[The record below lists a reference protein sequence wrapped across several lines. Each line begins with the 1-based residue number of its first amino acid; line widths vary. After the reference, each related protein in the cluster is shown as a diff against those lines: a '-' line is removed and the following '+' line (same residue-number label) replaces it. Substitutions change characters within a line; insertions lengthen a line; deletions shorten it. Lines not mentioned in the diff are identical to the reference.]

1 MNTKRTHRLLPL
13 AIALVMALSLLPT
26 KAWGYY
32 VLQGSGTEA
41 SPYLISSAQALEAL
55 AEQVNDGA
63 LKTEGVY
70 FRQTADIDLSGFK
83 NNSWVPIGNATG
95 SGGTGR
101 TFDGIYD
108 GNGFRIKNF
117 VFEDTTRK
125 YYGLFGLLSNT
136 AVIKNLALV
145 MLCSLCVNALAADEV
160 KVNSALSAT
169 ELEKSA
175 SAQTVQVTVAPASAV
190 TVSNYEV
197 KLEVPKGWTITKIE
211 NDDPNATLTAADY
224 NLANGQMA
232 WTSADAEDRSVS
244 KFVTY
249 TVEIPANTAAG
260 TYELK
265 VTGVNAWKNIAQD
278 AVLTKGQHDST
289 LTLTVKEKTTAT
301 GYTAELST
309 WYTRREVGQTLTLPV
324 YITSSEASVT
334 TWNAATIK
342 IKYDPRYVSF
352 FNMQEHGL
360 QASEVY
366 DDKTNGVVTISRYG
380 DSMECGNGNGTFFM
394 AVFDCNAVGVAN
406 FQLTEARVDLQD
418 NANVQD
424 APQAT
429 VKGDLV
435 IQIGTPTYKV
445 SGAEQELRYEP
456 TAEAGKDFIIN
467 MQEGYVVKGLDV
479 HYKVGGKDYTASWD
493 ADENTFIIPAQHVT
507 GDIELYVSY
516 HSYNIT
522 KTGSGAAD
530 VTLPQQVLDYKADY
544 TFTLAKKAGYA
555 YTVKVAIG
563 GQEITCTVNEAG
575 TEYTIPGDK
584 ILGDTVVTV
593 TRTKEASQITFTGS
607 TDDLVGEVSRSAPVG
622 QDFTFTLTKDA
633 DYEYTVSA
641 KYTESGE
648 TVPVTD
654 NGNGTYTI
662 AGRYITGDD
671 ISITVSK
678 ISPLDKFDFS
688 VYEYVKVDGGKS
700 VFLIL
705 ANVKSGETLGEGK
718 VPAYDGSNMYT
729 DMSGRYNSAY
739 SWLVFSESDAATL
752 LADVKNHI
760 TLVTGEAKSYKSN
773 NDVNYTGT
781 ADINDAQLVYN
792 IYNAKYDSFDVVEM
806 KMFLSADINGDKQ
819 VNSLDASAIA
829 RGTVLF

>member
-1 MNTKRTHRLLPL
+1 MKHIAKRS
-13 AIALVMALSLLPT
+13 LSML
-26 KAWGYY
+26 
-32 VLQGSGTEA
+32 
-41 SPYLISSAQALEAL
+41 
-55 AEQVNDGA
+55 
-63 LKTEGVY
+63 
-70 FRQTADIDLSGFK
+70 
-83 NNSWVPIGNATG
+83 
-95 SGGTGR
+95 
-101 TFDGIYD
+101 
-108 GNGFRIKNF
+108 
-117 VFEDTTRK
+117 
-125 YYGLFGLLSNT
+125 
-136 AVIKNLALV
+136 LALV

-232 WTSADAEDRSVS
+232 WTSADAEDKSVS

-265 VTGVNAWKNIAQD
+265 VTGVNAWKNYAQD

-309 WYTRREVGQTLTLPV
+309 WYTQREVGQTLTLPI
-324 YITSSEASVT
+324 YITSTEASVT
-334 TWNAATIK
+334 TWNAATVK

-352 FNMQEHGL
+352 SDMQQFGL
-360 QASEVY
+360 KASEVY

-380 DSMECGNGNGTFFM
+380 DSVKCGNGNGTFFM

-424 APQAT
+424 APLAT
-429 VKGDLV
+429 VKGDLF

-445 SGAEQELRYEP
+445 TGAEQELRYEP

-544 TFTLAKKAGYA
+544 TFTLAKKDGYA
-555 YTVKVAIG
+555 YTVKVTIG
-563 GQEITCTVNEAG
+563 GEEVTCTVNEAG

-593 TRTKEASQITFTGS
+593 TRTKEASQITFTSS

-622 QDFTFTLTKDA
+622 QDFTFTITKDA

-662 AGRYITGDD
+662 AGKYINGDD

-729 DMSGRYNSAY
+729 DMSGRYDHAY

>member
-1 MNTKRTHRLLPL
+1 MKHIAKRS
-13 AIALVMALSLLPT
+13 LSML
-26 KAWGYY
+26 
-32 VLQGSGTEA
+32 
-41 SPYLISSAQALEAL
+41 
-55 AEQVNDGA
+55 
-63 LKTEGVY
+63 
-70 FRQTADIDLSGFK
+70 
-83 NNSWVPIGNATG
+83 
-95 SGGTGR
+95 
-101 TFDGIYD
+101 
-108 GNGFRIKNF
+108 
-117 VFEDTTRK
+117 
-125 YYGLFGLLSNT
+125 
-136 AVIKNLALV
+136 LALV

-175 SAQTVQVTVAPASAV
+175 SAQTVRVTVAPASAV

-211 NDDPNATLTAADY
+211 NDDPNATLTASDY
-224 NLANGQMA
+224 NLTNGQMG
-232 WTSADAEDRSVS
+232 WTSADTEDKSVS

-260 TYELK
+260 KYELK

-289 LTLTVKEKTTAT
+289 LTLTV
-301 GYTAELST
+301 
-309 WYTRREVGQTLTLPV
+309 

-334 TWNAATIK
+334 TWNAATVK
-342 IKYDPRYVSF
+342 IKYDPKYVSF
-352 FNMQEHGL
+352 FGMQQYGL
-360 QASEVY
+360 QASEVH

-380 DSMECGNGNGTFFM
+380 DSVECGNGNGTFFM

-424 APQAT
+424 APLAT
-429 VKGDLV
+429 VKGDLF

-493 ADENTFIIPAQHVT
+493 ADANTFIIPAQHVT

-522 KTGSGAAD
+522 KTGSGAED
-530 VTLPQQVLDYKADY
+530 VTLPQQVLNYKADY
-544 TFTLAKKAGYA
+544 TFTLNKKDGYA

-584 ILGDTVVTV
+584 ILGDTVVAV

-622 QDFTFTLTKDA
+622 QDFTFTITKDA

-654 NGNGTYTI
+654 NGDGTYTI
-662 AGRYITGDD
+662 AGRDITGDD

-739 SWLVFSESDAATL
+739 SWLVFSDSTAATL

>member
-1 MNTKRTHRLLPL
+1 MKHIAKRS
-13 AIALVMALSLLPT
+13 LSML
-26 KAWGYY
+26 
-32 VLQGSGTEA
+32 
-41 SPYLISSAQALEAL
+41 
-55 AEQVNDGA
+55 
-63 LKTEGVY
+63 
-70 FRQTADIDLSGFK
+70 
-83 NNSWVPIGNATG
+83 
-95 SGGTGR
+95 
-101 TFDGIYD
+101 
-108 GNGFRIKNF
+108 
-117 VFEDTTRK
+117 
-125 YYGLFGLLSNT
+125 
-136 AVIKNLALV
+136 LALV

-175 SAQTVQVTVAPASAV
+175 SAQTVRVTVAPASAV

-197 KLEVPKGWTITKIE
+197 KLEVPKGWTITNIE

-232 WTSADAEDRSVS
+232 WTSADAEDKSVS

-265 VTGVNAWKNIAQD
+265 VTGVNAWKNYAQD

-309 WYTRREVGQTLTLPV
+309 WYTQREVGQTLTLPV

-334 TWNAATIK
+334 TWNAATVK
-342 IKYDPRYVSF
+342 IKYDPKYVSF
-352 FNMQEHGL
+352 SDMQQFGL
-360 QASEVY
+360 RASEVY

-380 DSMECGNGNGTFFM
+380 DDVACGNGNGTFFM

-429 VKGDLV
+429 VKGDLF

-445 SGAEQELRYEP
+445 TGAEQELRYEP

-493 ADENTFIIPAQHVT
+493 ADANTFIIPAQHVT

-522 KTGSGAAD
+522 KTGSGAED
-530 VTLPQQVLDYKADY
+530 VTLPQQVLNYKADY
-544 TFTLAKKAGYA
+544 TFTLNKKDGYA

-584 ILGDTVVTV
+584 ILGNTVVTV

-607 TDDLVGEVSRSAPVG
+607 TDDLVGEVSRSAPVS

-654 NGNGTYTI
+654 NGDGTYTI

-739 SWLVFSESDAATL
+739 SWLVFSESDADTL

-819 VNSLDASAIA
+819 VNALDASAIA

>member
-1 MNTKRTHRLLPL
+1 MKHIAKRS
-13 AIALVMALSLLPT
+13 LSML
-26 KAWGYY
+26 
-32 VLQGSGTEA
+32 
-41 SPYLISSAQALEAL
+41 
-55 AEQVNDGA
+55 
-63 LKTEGVY
+63 
-70 FRQTADIDLSGFK
+70 
-83 NNSWVPIGNATG
+83 
-95 SGGTGR
+95 
-101 TFDGIYD
+101 
-108 GNGFRIKNF
+108 
-117 VFEDTTRK
+117 
-125 YYGLFGLLSNT
+125 
-136 AVIKNLALV
+136 LALV

-175 SAQTVQVTVAPASAV
+175 SAQTVRVTVAPASAV

-232 WTSADAEDRSVS
+232 WTSADAEDKSVS

-265 VTGVNAWKNIAQD
+265 VTGVNAWKNYAQD

-309 WYTRREVGQTLTLPV
+309 WYTQREVGQTLTLPV

-334 TWNAATIK
+334 TWNAATVK

-352 FNMQEHGL
+352 YEMQQFGL
-360 QASEVY
+360 KASEVY
-366 DDKTNGVVTISRYG
+366 DDKANGVVTISRYG
-380 DSMECGNGNGTFFM
+380 DDVACGNGNGTFFM

-424 APQAT
+424 APLAT
-429 VKGDLV
+429 AKGDLNV
-435 IQIGTPTYKV
+435 QIGTPTYKV

-456 TAEAGKDFIIN
+456 TAESGKDFIIN

-479 HYKVGGKDYTASWD
+479 HYKVGGKDYDASWD
-493 ADENTFIIPAQHVT
+493 AVANTFIIPAQHIT

-516 HSYNIT
+516 HSYKIT
-522 KTGSGAAD
+522 KTGSGADD

-544 TFTLAKKAGYA
+544 TFTLNKKDGYA
-555 YTVKVAIG
+555 YTVKVTIG
-563 GQEITCTVNEAG
+563 GEEVTCTVNEAG

-654 NGNGTYTI
+654 NGDGTYTI
-662 AGRYITGDD
+662 AGKYITGDD

-739 SWLVFSESDAATL
+739 SWLVFSESDADTL

>member
-1 MNTKRTHRLLPL
+1 MKHIAKRS
-13 AIALVMALSLLPT
+13 LSML
-26 KAWGYY
+26 
-32 VLQGSGTEA
+32 
-41 SPYLISSAQALEAL
+41 
-55 AEQVNDGA
+55 
-63 LKTEGVY
+63 
-70 FRQTADIDLSGFK
+70 
-83 NNSWVPIGNATG
+83 
-95 SGGTGR
+95 
-101 TFDGIYD
+101 
-108 GNGFRIKNF
+108 
-117 VFEDTTRK
+117 
-125 YYGLFGLLSNT
+125 
-136 AVIKNLALV
+136 LALV

-224 NLANGQMA
+224 NLANGQMG
-232 WTSADAEDRSVS
+232 WTSADAEDKSVS

-260 TYELK
+260 KYELK
-265 VTGVNAWKNIAQD
+265 VTGVNAWKNYAQD

-309 WYTRREVGQTLTLPV
+309 WYTQREVGQTLTLPV

-342 IKYDPRYVSF
+342 IKYDPKYVSF

-380 DSMECGNGNGTFFM
+380 DDVACGNGNGTFFM

-424 APQAT
+424 APLAT
-429 VKGDLV
+429 VKGDLF

-445 SGAEQELRYEP
+445 TGAEQELRYEP

-493 ADENTFIIPAQHVT
+493 ADANTFIIPAQHVT

-522 KTGSGAAD
+522 KTGSGAED

-544 TFTLAKKAGYA
+544 TFTLAKKDGYA
-555 YTVKVAIG
+555 YTVKVTIG
-563 GQEITCTVNEAG
+563 GEEVTCTVNEAG

-593 TRTKEASQITFTGS
+593 TRTKEASQITFTGN

-622 QDFTFTLTKDA
+622 QDFTFTITKDA

-662 AGRYITGDD
+662 AGKYINGDD
-671 ISITVSK
+671 IAITISK

-729 DMSGRYNSAY
+729 DMSGRYDHAY
-739 SWLVFSESDAATL
+739 SWLVFSDSTAAAL
-752 LADVKNHI
+752 QADVKNHI

-773 NDVNYTGT
+773 TDVNYTGT

-806 KMFLSADINGDKQ
+806 KMFLSADINGDKV
-819 VNSLDASAIA
+819 VNVQDASAVA
-829 RGTVLF
+829 KVTVLF

>member
-1 MNTKRTHRLLPL
+1 MKHIAKRS
-13 AIALVMALSLLPT
+13 LSML
-26 KAWGYY
+26 
-32 VLQGSGTEA
+32 
-41 SPYLISSAQALEAL
+41 
-55 AEQVNDGA
+55 
-63 LKTEGVY
+63 
-70 FRQTADIDLSGFK
+70 
-83 NNSWVPIGNATG
+83 
-95 SGGTGR
+95 
-101 TFDGIYD
+101 
-108 GNGFRIKNF
+108 
-117 VFEDTTRK
+117 
-125 YYGLFGLLSNT
+125 
-136 AVIKNLALV
+136 LALV

-175 SAQTVQVTVAPASAV
+175 SAQTVRVTVAPASAV

-232 WTSADAEDRSVS
+232 WTSADAEDKSVS

-265 VTGVNAWKNIAQD
+265 VTGVNAWKNYAQD

-309 WYTRREVGQTLTLPV
+309 WYTQREVGQTLTLPV

-334 TWNAATIK
+334 TWNAATVK

-352 FNMQEHGL
+352 YEMQQFGL
-360 QASEVY
+360 KASEVY
-366 DDKTNGVVTISRYG
+366 DDKANGVVTISRYG
-380 DSMECGNGNGTFFM
+380 DDVACGNGNGTFFM

-424 APQAT
+424 APLAT
-429 VKGDLV
+429 AKGDLNV
-435 IQIGTPTYKV
+435 QIGTPTYKV

-456 TAEAGKDFIIN
+456 TAESGKDFIIN

-479 HYKVGGKDYTASWD
+479 HYKVGGKDYDASWD
-493 ADENTFIIPAQHVT
+493 AVANTFIIPAQHIT

-522 KTGSGAAD
+522 KTGSGADD
-530 VTLPQQVLDYKADY
+530 VTLPNRVYYYKNDY
-544 TFTLAKKAGYA
+544 TFTLDKKEGYA
-555 YTVKVAIG
+555 YTVKVAVG

-622 QDFTFTLTKDA
+622 QDFTFALTKDA

-654 NGNGTYTI
+654 NGDGTYTI
-662 AGRYITGDD
+662 AGRYINGDD

-739 SWLVFSESDAATL
+739 SWLVFSESDADTL

-806 KMFLSADINGDKQ
+806 KMFLSADVNGDKQ
-819 VNSLDASAIA
+819 VNALDASAIA

>member
-1 MNTKRTHRLLPL
+1 MKHIAKRS
-13 AIALVMALSLLPT
+13 LSML
-26 KAWGYY
+26 
-32 VLQGSGTEA
+32 
-41 SPYLISSAQALEAL
+41 
-55 AEQVNDGA
+55 
-63 LKTEGVY
+63 
-70 FRQTADIDLSGFK
+70 
-83 NNSWVPIGNATG
+83 
-95 SGGTGR
+95 
-101 TFDGIYD
+101 
-108 GNGFRIKNF
+108 
-117 VFEDTTRK
+117 
-125 YYGLFGLLSNT
+125 
-136 AVIKNLALV
+136 LALV

-224 NLANGQMA
+224 NLANGQMG
-232 WTSADAEDRSVS
+232 WTSADAEDKSVS

-265 VTGVNAWKNIAQD
+265 VTGVNAWKNYAQD

-309 WYTRREVGQTLTLPV
+309 WYTQREVGQTLTLPI
-324 YITSSEASVT
+324 YITSTEASVT
-334 TWNAATIK
+334 TWNAATVK

-352 FNMQEHGL
+352 FGMQQFGL

-366 DDKTNGVVTISRYG
+366 DDKANGVVTISRYG
-380 DSMECGNGNGTFFM
+380 DDVACGNGNGTFFM

-424 APQAT
+424 APLAT
-429 VKGDLV
+429 TKSNLN
-435 IQIGTPTYKV
+435 ITIGTPSYKV
-445 SGAEQELRYEP
+445 TGAEQELRYEP

-493 ADENTFIIPAQHVT
+493 ADANTFIIPAQHVT

-522 KTGSGAAD
+522 KTGSGAED

-544 TFTLAKKAGYA
+544 TFTLNKKDGYA
-555 YTVKVAIG
+555 YTVKVTIG
-563 GQEITCTVNEAG
+563 GEEITCTVNEAG

-593 TRTKEASQITFTGS
+593 TRTKEASQITFAGN

-654 NGNGTYTI
+654 NGDGTYTI
-662 AGRYITGDD
+662 SGRYVTGDD
-671 ISITVSK
+671 IAITVSK

-705 ANVKSGETLGEGK
+705 ANVKSGETLSEGK

-729 DMSGRYNSAY
+729 DMSGRYDHAY
-739 SWLVFSESDAATL
+739 SWLVFSDSTAAAL
-752 LADVKNHI
+752 QADVKNHI

-773 NDVNYTGT
+773 TDVNYTGT

-806 KMFLSADINGDKQ
+806 KMFLSADINGDKV
-819 VNSLDASAIA
+819 VNVQDASAVA
-829 RGTVLF
+829 KVTVLF

>member
-1 MNTKRTHRLLPL
+1 MKHIAKRS
-13 AIALVMALSLLPT
+13 LSML
-26 KAWGYY
+26 
-32 VLQGSGTEA
+32 
-41 SPYLISSAQALEAL
+41 
-55 AEQVNDGA
+55 
-63 LKTEGVY
+63 
-70 FRQTADIDLSGFK
+70 
-83 NNSWVPIGNATG
+83 
-95 SGGTGR
+95 
-101 TFDGIYD
+101 
-108 GNGFRIKNF
+108 
-117 VFEDTTRK
+117 
-125 YYGLFGLLSNT
+125 
-136 AVIKNLALV
+136 LALV

-224 NLANGQMA
+224 NLANGQMG
-232 WTSADAEDRSVS
+232 WTSADAEDKSVS

-265 VTGVNAWKNIAQD
+265 VTGVNAWKNYTQD

-309 WYTRREVGQTLTLPV
+309 WYTQREVGQTLTLPI
-324 YITSSEASVT
+324 YITSTEASVT
-334 TWNAATIK
+334 TWNAATVK

-352 FNMQEHGL
+352 YEMQQFGL
-360 QASEVY
+360 KASEVY
-366 DDKTNGVVTISRYG
+366 DDKANGVVTISRYG
-380 DSMECGNGNGTFFM
+380 DDVACGNGNGTFFM

-424 APQAT
+424 APLAT
-429 VKGDLV
+429 AKGDLNV
-435 IQIGTPTYKV
+435 QIGTPTYKV
-445 SGAEQELRYEP
+445 SGAEQELKYEP
-456 TAEAGKDFIIN
+456 TAESGKDFIIN

-479 HYKVGGKDYTASWD
+479 HYKVGGKDYDASWD
-493 ADENTFIIPAQHVT
+493 AVANTFIIPAQHIT

-522 KTGSGAAD
+522 KTGSGADD
-530 VTLPQQVLDYKADY
+530 VTLPNRVYYYKNDY
-544 TFTLAKKAGYA
+544 TFTLNKKDGYA
-555 YTVKVAIG
+555 YTVKVAVG

-662 AGRYITGDD
+662 AGKYINGDD

-729 DMSGRYNSAY
+729 DMSGRYDHAY

>member
-1 MNTKRTHRLLPL
+1 MKHIAKRS
-13 AIALVMALSLLPT
+13 LSML
-26 KAWGYY
+26 
-32 VLQGSGTEA
+32 
-41 SPYLISSAQALEAL
+41 
-55 AEQVNDGA
+55 
-63 LKTEGVY
+63 
-70 FRQTADIDLSGFK
+70 
-83 NNSWVPIGNATG
+83 
-95 SGGTGR
+95 
-101 TFDGIYD
+101 
-108 GNGFRIKNF
+108 
-117 VFEDTTRK
+117 
-125 YYGLFGLLSNT
+125 
-136 AVIKNLALV
+136 LALV

-197 KLEVPKGWTITKIE
+197 KLEVPKGWTITNIE

-224 NLANGQMA
+224 NLANGQMV

-265 VTGVNAWKNIAQD
+265 VTGVNAWKNYAQD

-309 WYTRREVGQTLTLPV
+309 WYTQREVGQTLTLPI
-324 YITSSEASVT
+324 YITSTEASVT
-334 TWNAATIK
+334 TWNAATVK

-352 FNMQEHGL
+352 SDMQQFGL
-360 QASEVY
+360 KASEVY
-366 DDKTNGVVTISRYG
+366 DDKANGVVTISRYG
-380 DSMECGNGNGTFFM
+380 DDVACGNGNGTFFM

-429 VKGDLV
+429 VKGDLF

-493 ADENTFIIPAQHVT
+493 ADANTFIIPAQHVT

-522 KTGSGAAD
+522 KTGSGAED
-530 VTLPQQVLDYKADY
+530 VTLPQQVLNYKADY
-544 TFTLAKKAGYA
+544 TFTLNKKDGYA
-555 YTVKVAIG
+555 YTVKVTIG
-563 GQEITCTVNEAG
+563 GEEVTCTVNEAG

-662 AGRYITGDD
+662 AGKYINGDD
-671 ISITVSK
+671 IAITVSK

-729 DMSGRYNSAY
+729 DMSGRYDHAY

-806 KMFLSADINGDKQ
+806 KMFLSADINGDKV
-819 VNSLDASAIA
+819 VNVQDAGAIA

>member
-1 MNTKRTHRLLPL
+1 MKHIAKRS
-13 AIALVMALSLLPT
+13 LSML
-26 KAWGYY
+26 
-32 VLQGSGTEA
+32 
-41 SPYLISSAQALEAL
+41 
-55 AEQVNDGA
+55 
-63 LKTEGVY
+63 
-70 FRQTADIDLSGFK
+70 
-83 NNSWVPIGNATG
+83 
-95 SGGTGR
+95 
-101 TFDGIYD
+101 
-108 GNGFRIKNF
+108 
-117 VFEDTTRK
+117 
-125 YYGLFGLLSNT
+125 
-136 AVIKNLALV
+136 LALV

-197 KLEVPKGWTITKIE
+197 KLEVPKGWTITNIE

-224 NLANGQMA
+224 NLANGQMV
-232 WTSADAEDRSVS
+232 WTSADAEDKSVS

-309 WYTRREVGQTLTLPV
+309 WYTQREVGQTLTLPI
-324 YITSSEASVT
+324 YITSTEASVT
-334 TWNAATIK
+334 TWNAATVK

-352 FNMQEHGL
+352 SDMQQFGL
-360 QASEVY
+360 KASEVY

-380 DSMECGNGNGTFFM
+380 DDVACGNGNGTFFM

-418 NANVQD
+418 NANVQN

-429 VKGDLV
+429 VKGDLF

-493 ADENTFIIPAQHVT
+493 ADANTFIIPAQHVT

-522 KTGSGAAD
+522 KTGSGAED
-530 VTLPQQVLDYKADY
+530 VTLPQQVLNYKADY
-544 TFTLAKKAGYA
+544 TFTLNKKDGYA

-662 AGRYITGDD
+662 AGRYINGDD

>member
-1 MNTKRTHRLLPL
+1 MKHIAKRS
-13 AIALVMALSLLPT
+13 LSML
-26 KAWGYY
+26 
-32 VLQGSGTEA
+32 
-41 SPYLISSAQALEAL
+41 
-55 AEQVNDGA
+55 
-63 LKTEGVY
+63 
-70 FRQTADIDLSGFK
+70 
-83 NNSWVPIGNATG
+83 
-95 SGGTGR
+95 
-101 TFDGIYD
+101 
-108 GNGFRIKNF
+108 
-117 VFEDTTRK
+117 
-125 YYGLFGLLSNT
+125 
-136 AVIKNLALV
+136 LALV

-224 NLANGQMA
+224 NLANGQMG
-232 WTSADAEDRSVS
+232 WTSADAEDKSVS

-265 VTGVNAWKNIAQD
+265 VTGVNAWKNYAQD

-309 WYTRREVGQTLTLPV
+309 WYTQREVGQTLTLPI
-324 YITSSEASVT
+324 YITSTEASVT
-334 TWNAATIK
+334 TWNAATVK

-352 FNMQEHGL
+352 YEMQQFGL
-360 QASEVY
+360 KASEVY
-366 DDKTNGVVTISRYG
+366 DDKANGVVTISRYG
-380 DSMECGNGNGTFFM
+380 DDVACGNGNGTFFM

-424 APQAT
+424 APLAT
-429 VKGDLV
+429 AKGDLNV
-435 IQIGTPTYKV
+435 QIGTPTYKV
-445 SGAEQELRYEP
+445 SGAEQELKYEP
-456 TAEAGKDFIIN
+456 TAESGKDFIIN

-479 HYKVGGKDYTASWD
+479 HYKVGGKDYDASWD
-493 ADENTFIIPAQHVT
+493 AVANTFIIPAQHIT

-522 KTGSGAAD
+522 KTGSGADD
-530 VTLPQQVLDYKADY
+530 VTLPNRVYYYKNDY
-544 TFTLAKKAGYA
+544 TFTLNKKDGYA
-555 YTVKVAIG
+555 YTVKVAVG

-662 AGRYITGDD
+662 AGKYINGDD

-739 SWLVFSESDAATL
+739 SWLVFSESDADTL

-792 IYNAKYDSFDVVEM
+792 IYNARYDSFDVVEM
-806 KMFLSADINGDKQ
+806 KMFLSADVNGDKQ
-819 VNSLDASAIA
+819 VNALDASAIA

>member
-1 MNTKRTHRLLPL
+1 MKHIAKRS
-13 AIALVMALSLLPT
+13 LSML
-26 KAWGYY
+26 
-32 VLQGSGTEA
+32 
-41 SPYLISSAQALEAL
+41 
-55 AEQVNDGA
+55 
-63 LKTEGVY
+63 
-70 FRQTADIDLSGFK
+70 
-83 NNSWVPIGNATG
+83 
-95 SGGTGR
+95 
-101 TFDGIYD
+101 
-108 GNGFRIKNF
+108 
-117 VFEDTTRK
+117 
-125 YYGLFGLLSNT
+125 
-136 AVIKNLALV
+136 LALV

-224 NLANGQMA
+224 NLANGQMG
-232 WTSADAEDRSVS
+232 WTSADAEDKSVS

-265 VTGVNAWKNIAQD
+265 VTGVNAWKNYAQD

-309 WYTRREVGQTLTLPV
+309 WYTQREVGQTLTLPV

-334 TWNAATIK
+334 TWNAATVK

-352 FNMQEHGL
+352 YEMQQFGL
-360 QASEVY
+360 KASEVY
-366 DDKTNGVVTISRYG
+366 DDKANGVVTISRYG
-380 DSMECGNGNGTFFM
+380 DDVACGNGNGTFFM

-424 APQAT
+424 APLAT
-429 VKGDLV
+429 AKGDLNV
-435 IQIGTPTYKV
+435 QIGTPTYKV

-456 TAEAGKDFIIN
+456 TAESGKDFIIN

-479 HYKVGGKDYTASWD
+479 HYKVGGKDYDASWD
-493 ADENTFIIPAQHVT
+493 AVANTFIIPAQHIT

-522 KTGSGAAD
+522 KTGSGADD
-530 VTLPQQVLDYKADY
+530 VTLPNRVYYYKNDY
-544 TFTLAKKAGYA
+544 TFTLDKKEGYA
-555 YTVKVAIG
+555 YTVKVAVG

-593 TRTKEASQITFTGS
+593 TRTKEASQITFTGN

-662 AGRYITGDD
+662 AGKYINGDD

-729 DMSGRYNSAY
+729 DMSGRYDHAY

>member
-1 MNTKRTHRLLPL
+1 MKYIAKRS
-13 AIALVMALSLLPT
+13 LSML
-26 KAWGYY
+26 
-32 VLQGSGTEA
+32 
-41 SPYLISSAQALEAL
+41 
-55 AEQVNDGA
+55 
-63 LKTEGVY
+63 
-70 FRQTADIDLSGFK
+70 
-83 NNSWVPIGNATG
+83 
-95 SGGTGR
+95 
-101 TFDGIYD
+101 
-108 GNGFRIKNF
+108 
-117 VFEDTTRK
+117 
-125 YYGLFGLLSNT
+125 
-136 AVIKNLALV
+136 LALV

-224 NLANGQMA
+224 NLANGQMV

-265 VTGVNAWKNIAQD
+265 VTGVNAWKNYAQD

-289 LTLTVKEKTTAT
+289 LTLTIKEKTTAT

-309 WYTRREVGQTLTLPV
+309 WYTQREVGQTLTLPI

-342 IKYDPRYVSF
+342 IKYNPKYVSF
-352 FNMQEHGL
+352 DSMQMFGL

-366 DDKTNGVVTISRYG
+366 DDKANGVVTISRYG
-380 DSMECGNGNGTFFM
+380 DDVACGNANATYFV

-424 APQAT
+424 APLAT
-429 VKGDLV
+429 AKGNLNV
-435 IQIGTPTYKV
+435 TIGTPSYKV
-445 SGAEQELRYEP
+445 TGAEQELRYEP

-479 HYKVGGKDYTASWD
+479 HYKVGGKDYDASWD
-493 ADENTFIIPAQHVT
+493 ADANTFIIPAQHIT

-522 KTGSGAAD
+522 KTGSGADD
-530 VTLPQQVLDYKADY
+530 VTLPNRVYYYKNDY
-544 TFTLAKKAGYA
+544 TFTLDKKDGYA

-584 ILGDTVVTV
+584 ILGDTVVAV

-654 NGNGTYTI
+654 NGDGTYTI
-662 AGRYITGDD
+662 AGKYITGDD

-729 DMSGRYNSAY
+729 DMSGRYDHAY

>member
-1 MNTKRTHRLLPL
+1 MKHIAKRS
-13 AIALVMALSLLPT
+13 LSML
-26 KAWGYY
+26 
-32 VLQGSGTEA
+32 
-41 SPYLISSAQALEAL
+41 
-55 AEQVNDGA
+55 
-63 LKTEGVY
+63 
-70 FRQTADIDLSGFK
+70 
-83 NNSWVPIGNATG
+83 
-95 SGGTGR
+95 
-101 TFDGIYD
+101 
-108 GNGFRIKNF
+108 
-117 VFEDTTRK
+117 
-125 YYGLFGLLSNT
+125 
-136 AVIKNLALV
+136 LALV

-197 KLEVPKGWTITKIE
+197 KLEVPKGWTITNIE

-224 NLANGQMA
+224 NLANGQMV
-232 WTSADAEDRSVS
+232 WTSADAEDKSVS

-265 VTGVNAWKNIAQD
+265 VTGVNAWKNYAQD

-309 WYTRREVGQTLTLPV
+309 WYTQREVGQTLTLPV

-334 TWNAATIK
+334 TWNAATVK

-352 FNMQEHGL
+352 FGMQQFGL
-360 QASEVY
+360 KASEVY
-366 DDKTNGVVTISRYG
+366 DDKANGVVTISRYG
-380 DSMECGNGNGTFFM
+380 DSMECGNANGTFFM
-394 AVFDCNAVGVAN
+394 AVFDCNANGVAN

-429 VKGDLV
+429 VKGDLF

-493 ADENTFIIPAQHVT
+493 ADANTFIIPAQHVT

-544 TFTLAKKAGYA
+544 TFTLNKKDGYA
-555 YTVKVAIG
+555 YTVKVTIG
-563 GQEITCTVNEAG
+563 GQEITCTVNETG

-662 AGRYITGDD
+662 AGKYINGDD

-729 DMSGRYNSAY
+729 DMSGRYDHAY

>member
-1 MNTKRTHRLLPL
+1 MKYIAKRS
-13 AIALVMALSLLPT
+13 LSML
-26 KAWGYY
+26 
-32 VLQGSGTEA
+32 
-41 SPYLISSAQALEAL
+41 
-55 AEQVNDGA
+55 
-63 LKTEGVY
+63 
-70 FRQTADIDLSGFK
+70 
-83 NNSWVPIGNATG
+83 
-95 SGGTGR
+95 
-101 TFDGIYD
+101 
-108 GNGFRIKNF
+108 
-117 VFEDTTRK
+117 
-125 YYGLFGLLSNT
+125 
-136 AVIKNLALV
+136 LALV

-224 NLANGQMA
+224 NLANGQMV

-265 VTGVNAWKNIAQD
+265 VTGVNAWKNYAQD

-289 LTLTVKEKTTAT
+289 LTLTIKEKTTAT

-309 WYTRREVGQTLTLPV
+309 WYTQREVGQTLTLPI

-342 IKYDPRYVSF
+342 IKYDPKYVSF
-352 FNMQEHGL
+352 DSMQMFGL

-366 DDKTNGVVTISRYG
+366 DDKANGVVTISRYG
-380 DSMECGNGNGTFFM
+380 DDVACGNANATYFV

-424 APQAT
+424 APLAT
-429 VKGDLV
+429 AKGNLNV
-435 IQIGTPTYKV
+435 TIGTPSYKV
-445 SGAEQELRYEP
+445 TGAEQELRYEP

-479 HYKVGGKDYTASWD
+479 HYKVGGKDYDASWD
-493 ADENTFIIPAQHVT
+493 ADANTFIIPAQHIT

-522 KTGSGAAD
+522 KTGSGADD
-530 VTLPQQVLDYKADY
+530 VTLPNRVYYYKNDY
-544 TFTLAKKAGYA
+544 TFTLDKKAGYA
-555 YTVKVAIG
+555 YTVKVAVG

-662 AGRYITGDD
+662 AGKYINGDD

-729 DMSGRYNSAY
+729 DMSGRYDHAY

>member
-1 MNTKRTHRLLPL
+1 MKHIAKRS
-13 AIALVMALSLLPT
+13 LSML
-26 KAWGYY
+26 
-32 VLQGSGTEA
+32 
-41 SPYLISSAQALEAL
+41 
-55 AEQVNDGA
+55 
-63 LKTEGVY
+63 
-70 FRQTADIDLSGFK
+70 
-83 NNSWVPIGNATG
+83 
-95 SGGTGR
+95 
-101 TFDGIYD
+101 
-108 GNGFRIKNF
+108 
-117 VFEDTTRK
+117 
-125 YYGLFGLLSNT
+125 
-136 AVIKNLALV
+136 LALV

-175 SAQTVQVTVAPASAV
+175 SAQTVRVTVAPASAV

-197 KLEVPKGWTITKIE
+197 KLEVPKGWTITNIE
-211 NDDPNATLTAADY
+211 NDDPNAVLTAADY
-224 NLANGQMA
+224 NLANGQMG
-232 WTSADAEDRSVS
+232 WTSKDAEDKSVG
-244 KFVTY
+244 KFATY

-260 TYELK
+260 KYELK
-265 VTGVNAWKNIAQD
+265 VVGVTADKKYGQD

-309 WYTRREVGQTLTLPV
+309 WYTQREVGKTLTLPV

-334 TWNAATIK
+334 TWNAATVK

-352 FNMQEHGL
+352 YDMQQFGL
-360 QASEVY
+360 KASEVY

-380 DSMECGNGNGTFFM
+380 DDVACGNANGTFFM
-394 AVFDCNAVGVAN
+394 AVFNCNAVGVAN

-429 VKGDLV
+429 VKGDLF

-445 SGAEQELRYEP
+445 SGAEQELSYEP
-456 TAEAGKDFIIN
+456 TAESGKDFVIN
-467 MQEGYVVKGLDV
+467 MQEGYLAKGLTV
-479 HYKVGGKDYTASWD
+479 RYKVSGSDYEAVQND
-493 ADENTFIIPAQHVT
+493 NTFVIPAANIT

-516 HSYNIT
+516 HSYKIT
-522 KTGSGAAD
+522 KTGSGAED

-544 TFTLAKKAGYA
+544 TFTLNKKDGYA

-593 TRTKEASQITFTGS
+593 TRTKEAPQITFTGS

-654 NGNGTYTI
+654 NGDGTYTI
-662 AGRYITGDD
+662 AGKYITGDD

-739 SWLVFSESDAATL
+739 SWLVFSESDADTL

>member
-1 MNTKRTHRLLPL
+1 MKHIAKRS
-13 AIALVMALSLLPT
+13 LSML
-26 KAWGYY
+26 
-32 VLQGSGTEA
+32 
-41 SPYLISSAQALEAL
+41 
-55 AEQVNDGA
+55 
-63 LKTEGVY
+63 
-70 FRQTADIDLSGFK
+70 
-83 NNSWVPIGNATG
+83 
-95 SGGTGR
+95 
-101 TFDGIYD
+101 
-108 GNGFRIKNF
+108 
-117 VFEDTTRK
+117 
-125 YYGLFGLLSNT
+125 
-136 AVIKNLALV
+136 LALV

-224 NLANGQMA
+224 NLANGQMG
-232 WTSADAEDRSVS
+232 WTSADAEDKSVR

-260 TYELK
+260 KYELK
-265 VTGVNAWKNIAQD
+265 VTGVNAWKNYAQD
-278 AVLTKGQHDST
+278 AVLTKGQHDS
-289 LTLTVKEKTTAT
+289 
-301 GYTAELST
+301 
-309 WYTRREVGQTLTLPV
+309 TLTLPV

-342 IKYDPRYVSF
+342 IKYDPKYVSF

-429 VKGDLV
+429 VKGDLF

-445 SGAEQELRYEP
+445 RGAEQELRYEP

-493 ADENTFIIPAQHVT
+493 ADANTFIIPAQHVT

-544 TFTLAKKAGYA
+544 TFTLDKKAGYA

-593 TRTKEASQITFTGS
+593 TRTKEASQITFTGN

-622 QDFTFTLTKDA
+622 QDFTFTITKDA

-654 NGNGTYTI
+654 NGDGTYTI
-662 AGRYITGDD
+662 EGRYVTGDD
-671 ISITVSK
+671 ISITISK
-678 ISPLDKFDFS
+678 ISPLDKFEFS
-688 VYEYVKVDGGKS
+688 VHEYVKVDGGKS

-705 ANVKSGETLGEGK
+705 ANVKSGETLSEGK

-729 DMSGRYNSAY
+729 DMSGRYDHAY
-739 SWLVFSESDAATL
+739 SWLVFSDSTAAAL
-752 LADVKNHI
+752 QADVKNHI

-773 NDVNYTGT
+773 TDVNYTGT

-806 KMFLSADINGDKQ
+806 KMFLSADINGDKV
-819 VNSLDASAIA
+819 VNVQDASAVA
-829 RGTVLF
+829 KVTVLF

>member
-1 MNTKRTHRLLPL
+1 MKHIAKRS
-13 AIALVMALSLLPT
+13 LSML
-26 KAWGYY
+26 
-32 VLQGSGTEA
+32 
-41 SPYLISSAQALEAL
+41 
-55 AEQVNDGA
+55 
-63 LKTEGVY
+63 
-70 FRQTADIDLSGFK
+70 
-83 NNSWVPIGNATG
+83 
-95 SGGTGR
+95 
-101 TFDGIYD
+101 
-108 GNGFRIKNF
+108 
-117 VFEDTTRK
+117 
-125 YYGLFGLLSNT
+125 
-136 AVIKNLALV
+136 LALV

-175 SAQTVQVTVAPASAV
+175 SAQTVRVTVAPASAV

-211 NDDPNATLTAADY
+211 NDDPNATLTASDY
-224 NLANGQMA
+224 NLTNGQMG
-232 WTSADAEDRSVS
+232 WTSADTEDKSVS

-260 TYELK
+260 KYELK

-309 WYTRREVGQTLTLPV
+309 WYTQREVGQTLTLPV

-334 TWNAATIK
+334 TWNAAT
-342 IKYDPRYVSF
+342 
-352 FNMQEHGL
+352 
-360 QASEVY
+360 
-366 DDKTNGVVTISRYG
+366 
-380 DSMECGNGNGTFFM
+380 
-394 AVFDCNAVGVAN
+394 
-406 FQLTEARVDLQD
+406 
-418 NANVQD
+418 
-424 APQAT
+424 
-429 VKGDLV
+429 VKGDLF

-493 ADENTFIIPAQHVT
+493 ADANTFIIPAQHVT

-522 KTGSGAAD
+522 KTGSGAED
-530 VTLPQQVLDYKADY
+530 VTLPQQVLNYKADY
-544 TFTLAKKAGYA
+544 TFTLNKKDGYA

-654 NGNGTYTI
+654 NGDGTYTI
-662 AGRYITGDD
+662 EGKYITGDD

-739 SWLVFSESDAATL
+739 SWLVFSESTAATL
-752 LADVKNHI
+752 QADVKNHI

-806 KMFLSADINGDKQ
+806 KMFLSADINGDKV
-819 VNSLDASAIA
+819 VNVQDASAIA

>member
-1 MNTKRTHRLLPL
+1 MKHIAKRS
-13 AIALVMALSLLPT
+13 LSML
-26 KAWGYY
+26 
-32 VLQGSGTEA
+32 
-41 SPYLISSAQALEAL
+41 
-55 AEQVNDGA
+55 
-63 LKTEGVY
+63 
-70 FRQTADIDLSGFK
+70 
-83 NNSWVPIGNATG
+83 
-95 SGGTGR
+95 
-101 TFDGIYD
+101 
-108 GNGFRIKNF
+108 
-117 VFEDTTRK
+117 
-125 YYGLFGLLSNT
+125 
-136 AVIKNLALV
+136 LALV

-160 KVNSALSAT
+160 KVNSALSVT

-224 NLANGQMA
+224 NLANGQMG
-232 WTSADAEDRSVS
+232 WTSADAEDKSVS

-265 VTGVNAWKNIAQD
+265 VTGVNAWKNYAQD

-309 WYTRREVGQTLTLPV
+309 WYTQREVGQTLTLPV

-334 TWNAATIK
+334 TWNAATVK

-352 FNMQEHGL
+352 YEMQQFGL
-360 QASEVY
+360 KASEVY
-366 DDKTNGVVTISRYG
+366 DDKANGVVTISRYG
-380 DSMECGNGNGTFFM
+380 DDVACGNGNGTFFM

-424 APQAT
+424 APLAT
-429 VKGDLV
+429 AKGDLNV
-435 IQIGTPTYKV
+435 QIGTPTYKV

-456 TAEAGKDFIIN
+456 TAESGKDFIIN

-479 HYKVGGKDYTASWD
+479 HYKVGGKDYDASWD
-493 ADENTFIIPAQHVT
+493 AVANTFIIPAQHIT

-522 KTGSGAAD
+522 KTGSGADD
-530 VTLPQQVLDYKADY
+530 VTLPNRVYYYKNDY
-544 TFTLAKKAGYA
+544 TFTLDKKEGYA
-555 YTVKVAIG
+555 YTVKVAVG

-593 TRTKEASQITFTGS
+593 TRTKEASQITFTGN

-662 AGRYITGDD
+662 AGKYINGDD

-729 DMSGRYNSAY
+729 DMSGRYDHAY

>member
-1 MNTKRTHRLLPL
+1 MKHIAKRS
-13 AIALVMALSLLPT
+13 LSML
-26 KAWGYY
+26 
-32 VLQGSGTEA
+32 
-41 SPYLISSAQALEAL
+41 
-55 AEQVNDGA
+55 
-63 LKTEGVY
+63 
-70 FRQTADIDLSGFK
+70 
-83 NNSWVPIGNATG
+83 
-95 SGGTGR
+95 
-101 TFDGIYD
+101 
-108 GNGFRIKNF
+108 
-117 VFEDTTRK
+117 
-125 YYGLFGLLSNT
+125 
-136 AVIKNLALV
+136 LALV

-197 KLEVPKGWTITKIE
+197 KLEVPKGWTITNIE

-224 NLANGQMA
+224 NLANGQMV
-232 WTSADAEDRSVS
+232 WTSADAEDKSVS

-265 VTGVNAWKNIAQD
+265 VTGVNAWKNYAQD

-309 WYTRREVGQTLTLPV
+309 WYTQREVGQTLTLPI

-342 IKYDPRYVSF
+342 IKYDPKYVSF

-360 QASEVY
+360 KASEVY
-366 DDKTNGVVTISRYG
+366 DDKANGVVTISRYG
-380 DSMECGNGNGTFFM
+380 DDVACGNGNGTFFM

-424 APQAT
+424 APLAT
-429 VKGDLV
+429 AKGDLNV
-435 IQIGTPTYKV
+435 QIGTPTYKV
-445 SGAEQELRYEP
+445 SGAEQELKYEP
-456 TAEAGKDFIIN
+456 TAESGKDFIIN

-479 HYKVGGKDYTASWD
+479 HYKVGGKDYDASWD
-493 ADENTFIIPAQHVT
+493 AVANTFIIPAQHIT

-522 KTGSGAAD
+522 KTGSGADD
-530 VTLPQQVLDYKADY
+530 VTLPNRVYYYKNDY
-544 TFTLAKKAGYA
+544 TFTLDKKEGYA
-555 YTVKVAIG
+555 YTVKVAVG

-593 TRTKEASQITFTGS
+593 TRTKEASQITFTGN

-622 QDFTFTLTKDA
+622 QDFTFTITKDA

-662 AGRYITGDD
+662 AGKYINGDD

-729 DMSGRYNSAY
+729 DMSGRYDHAY

>member
-1 MNTKRTHRLLPL
+1 ML
-13 AIALVMALSLLPT
+13 
-26 KAWGYY
+26 
-32 VLQGSGTEA
+32 
-41 SPYLISSAQALEAL
+41 
-55 AEQVNDGA
+55 
-63 LKTEGVY
+63 
-70 FRQTADIDLSGFK
+70 
-83 NNSWVPIGNATG
+83 
-95 SGGTGR
+95 
-101 TFDGIYD
+101 
-108 GNGFRIKNF
+108 
-117 VFEDTTRK
+117 
-125 YYGLFGLLSNT
+125 
-136 AVIKNLALV
+136 LALV

-224 NLANGQMA
+224 NLANGQMG
-232 WTSADAEDRSVS
+232 WTSADAEDKSVS

-265 VTGVNAWKNIAQD
+265 VTGVNAWKNYAQD

-309 WYTRREVGQTLTLPV
+309 WYTQREVGQTLTLPI

-334 TWNAATIK
+334 TWNAATVK

-352 FNMQEHGL
+352 YEMQQFGL
-360 QASEVY
+360 KASEVY
-366 DDKTNGVVTISRYG
+366 DDKANGVVTISRYG
-380 DSMECGNGNGTFFM
+380 DDVACGNGNGTFFM

-424 APQAT
+424 APLAT
-429 VKGDLV
+429 AKGDLNV
-435 IQIGTPTYKV
+435 QIGTPTYKV
-445 SGAEQELRYEP
+445 SGAEQELKYEP
-456 TAEAGKDFIIN
+456 TAESGKDFIIN

-479 HYKVGGKDYTASWD
+479 HYKVGGKDYDASWD
-493 ADENTFIIPAQHVT
+493 AVANTFIIPAQHIT

-522 KTGSGAAD
+522 KTGSGADD
-530 VTLPQQVLDYKADY
+530 VTLPNRVYYYKNDY
-544 TFTLAKKAGYA
+544 TFTLDKKEGYA
-555 YTVKVAIG
+555 YTVKVAVG

-593 TRTKEASQITFTGS
+593 TRTKEASQITFTGN

-622 QDFTFTLTKDA
+622 QDFTFTITKDA

-662 AGRYITGDD
+662 AGKYINGDD

-729 DMSGRYNSAY
+729 DMSGRYDHAY

-806 KMFLSADINGDKQ
+806 KMFLSADINDDKQ

>member
-1 MNTKRTHRLLPL
+1 MKHIAKRS
-13 AIALVMALSLLPT
+13 LSML
-26 KAWGYY
+26 
-32 VLQGSGTEA
+32 
-41 SPYLISSAQALEAL
+41 
-55 AEQVNDGA
+55 
-63 LKTEGVY
+63 
-70 FRQTADIDLSGFK
+70 
-83 NNSWVPIGNATG
+83 
-95 SGGTGR
+95 
-101 TFDGIYD
+101 
-108 GNGFRIKNF
+108 
-117 VFEDTTRK
+117 
-125 YYGLFGLLSNT
+125 
-136 AVIKNLALV
+136 LALV

-175 SAQTVQVTVAPASAV
+175 SAQTVRVTVAPASAV

-197 KLEVPKGWTITKIE
+197 KLEVPKGWTITNIE
-211 NDDPNATLTAADY
+211 NDDPNAALTAADY
-224 NLANGQMA
+224 NLANGQMG
-232 WTSADAEDRSVS
+232 WTSTDAEDKSVS

-260 TYELK
+260 KYELK
-265 VTGVNAWKNIAQD
+265 VVGVTADKNYGQD

-309 WYTRREVGQTLTLPV
+309 WYTQREVGQTLTLPV

-334 TWNAATIK
+334 TWNAATVK

-352 FNMQEHGL
+352 YDMQQFGL

-380 DSMECGNGNGTFFM
+380 DDVACGNANGTFFM
-394 AVFDCNAVGVAN
+394 AVFDCNANGVAN

-424 APQAT
+424 APLAT
-429 VKGDLV
+429 AKGNLNV
-435 IQIGTPTYKV
+435 TIGTPTYKV

-456 TAEAGKDFIIN
+456 TAESGKDFIIN
-467 MQEGYVVKGLDV
+467 MQEGYLAKGLTV
-479 HYKVGGKDYTASWD
+479 RYKVGGNDYEAVQND
-493 ADENTFIIPAQHVT
+493 NTFVIPAANIT

-522 KTGSGAAD
+522 KTGTGAED

-544 TFTLAKKAGYA
+544 TFTLNKKDGYA

-563 GQEITCTVNEAG
+563 GQEITCTVNETG

-654 NGNGTYTI
+654 NGDGTYTI
-662 AGRYITGDD
+662 AGKYITGDD

-739 SWLVFSESDAATL
+739 SWLVFSESDADTL

-819 VNSLDASAIA
+819 VNALDASAIA

>member
-1 MNTKRTHRLLPL
+1 MKHIAKRS
-13 AIALVMALSLLPT
+13 LSML
-26 KAWGYY
+26 
-32 VLQGSGTEA
+32 
-41 SPYLISSAQALEAL
+41 
-55 AEQVNDGA
+55 
-63 LKTEGVY
+63 
-70 FRQTADIDLSGFK
+70 
-83 NNSWVPIGNATG
+83 
-95 SGGTGR
+95 
-101 TFDGIYD
+101 
-108 GNGFRIKNF
+108 
-117 VFEDTTRK
+117 
-125 YYGLFGLLSNT
+125 
-136 AVIKNLALV
+136 LALV

-175 SAQTVQVTVAPASAV
+175 SAQTVRVTVAPASAV

-197 KLEVPKGWTITKIE
+197 KLEVPKGWTITNIE
-211 NDDPNATLTAADY
+211 NDDPNAALTAADY
-224 NLANGQMA
+224 NLANGQMG
-232 WTSADAEDRSVS
+232 WTSTDAEDKSVS

-260 TYELK
+260 KYELK
-265 VTGVNAWKNIAQD
+265 VVGVMADKNYGQD

-309 WYTRREVGQTLTLPV
+309 WYTQREVGQTLTLPV

-334 TWNAATIK
+334 TWNAATVK

-352 FNMQEHGL
+352 SDMQQFGL

-380 DSMECGNGNGTFFM
+380 KDVACGNASGTFFM

-424 APQAT
+424 APLAT
-429 VKGDLV
+429 VKGDLF

-493 ADENTFIIPAQHVT
+493 ADANTFIIPAQHVT

-522 KTGSGAAD
+522 KTGSGAED
-530 VTLPQQVLDYKADY
+530 VTLPQQVLNYKADY
-544 TFTLAKKAGYA
+544 TFTLNKKDGYA

-654 NGNGTYTI
+654 NGDGTYTI
-662 AGRYITGDD
+662 AGKYITGDD

-739 SWLVFSESDAATL
+739 SWLVFSESDADTL

-806 KMFLSADINGDKQ
+806 KMFLSADVNGDKQ
-819 VNSLDASAIA
+819 VNALDASAIA

>member
-1 MNTKRTHRLLPL
+1 MKHIAKRS
-13 AIALVMALSLLPT
+13 LSML
-26 KAWGYY
+26 
-32 VLQGSGTEA
+32 
-41 SPYLISSAQALEAL
+41 
-55 AEQVNDGA
+55 
-63 LKTEGVY
+63 
-70 FRQTADIDLSGFK
+70 
-83 NNSWVPIGNATG
+83 
-95 SGGTGR
+95 
-101 TFDGIYD
+101 
-108 GNGFRIKNF
+108 
-117 VFEDTTRK
+117 
-125 YYGLFGLLSNT
+125 
-136 AVIKNLALV
+136 LALV

-224 NLANGQMA
+224 NLANGQMG
-232 WTSADAEDRSVS
+232 WTSADAEDKSVS

-265 VTGVNAWKNIAQD
+265 VTGVNAWKNYAQD

-309 WYTRREVGQTLTLPV
+309 WYTQREVGQTLTLPI

-334 TWNAATIK
+334 TWNAATVK

-352 FNMQEHGL
+352 YEMQQFGL
-360 QASEVY
+360 KASEVY
-366 DDKTNGVVTISRYG
+366 DDKANGVVTISRYG
-380 DSMECGNGNGTFFM
+380 DDVACGNGNGTFFM

-424 APQAT
+424 APLAT
-429 VKGDLV
+429 AKGDLNV
-435 IQIGTPTYKV
+435 QIGTPTYKV
-445 SGAEQELRYEP
+445 SGAEQELKYEP
-456 TAEAGKDFIIN
+456 TAESGKDFIIN

-479 HYKVGGKDYTASWD
+479 HYKVGGKDYDASWD
-493 ADENTFIIPAQHVT
+493 AVANTFIIPAQHIT

-522 KTGSGAAD
+522 KTGSGADD
-530 VTLPQQVLDYKADY
+530 VTLPNRVYYYKNDY
-544 TFTLAKKAGYA
+544 TFTLDKKEGYA
-555 YTVKVAIG
+555 YTVKVAVG

-584 ILGDTVVTV
+584 I
-593 TRTKEASQITFTGS
+593 
-607 TDDLVGEVSRSAPVG
+607 DDLVGEVSRSAPVG
-622 QDFTFTLTKDA
+622 QDFTFTITKDA

-662 AGRYITGDD
+662 AGKYINGDD

-729 DMSGRYNSAY
+729 DMSGRYDHAY

>member
-1 MNTKRTHRLLPL
+1 MKHIAKRS
-13 AIALVMALSLLPT
+13 LSML
-26 KAWGYY
+26 
-32 VLQGSGTEA
+32 
-41 SPYLISSAQALEAL
+41 
-55 AEQVNDGA
+55 
-63 LKTEGVY
+63 
-70 FRQTADIDLSGFK
+70 
-83 NNSWVPIGNATG
+83 
-95 SGGTGR
+95 
-101 TFDGIYD
+101 
-108 GNGFRIKNF
+108 
-117 VFEDTTRK
+117 
-125 YYGLFGLLSNT
+125 
-136 AVIKNLALV
+136 LALV

-232 WTSADAEDRSVS
+232 WTSADAEDKSVS

-265 VTGVNAWKNIAQD
+265 VTGVNAWKNCAQD

-309 WYTRREVGQTLTLPV
+309 WYTQREVGQTLTLPV

-342 IKYDPRYVSF
+342 IKYDPKYVSF

-429 VKGDLV
+429 VKGDLF

-493 ADENTFIIPAQHVT
+493 ADANTFIIPAQHVT

-544 TFTLAKKAGYA
+544 TFTLNKKDGYA

-563 GQEITCTVNEAG
+563 GQEITCTVNETG

-622 QDFTFTLTKDA
+622 QDFTFTITKDA

-662 AGRYITGDD
+662 AGKYINGDD

-729 DMSGRYNSAY
+729 DMSGRYDHAY

-760 TLVTGEAKSYKSN
+760 TLVTGEAKGYKSN

-792 IYNAKYDSFDVVEM
+792 IYNTKYDSFDVVEM

>member
-1 MNTKRTHRLLPL
+1 MKHIAKRS
-13 AIALVMALSLLPT
+13 LSML
-26 KAWGYY
+26 
-32 VLQGSGTEA
+32 
-41 SPYLISSAQALEAL
+41 
-55 AEQVNDGA
+55 
-63 LKTEGVY
+63 
-70 FRQTADIDLSGFK
+70 
-83 NNSWVPIGNATG
+83 
-95 SGGTGR
+95 
-101 TFDGIYD
+101 
-108 GNGFRIKNF
+108 
-117 VFEDTTRK
+117 
-125 YYGLFGLLSNT
+125 
-136 AVIKNLALV
+136 LALV

-211 NDDPNATLTAADY
+211 NDDPNAALTAADY
-224 NLANGQMA
+224 NLANGQMG
-232 WTSADAEDRSVS
+232 WTSADAEDKSVS

-260 TYELK
+260 KYELK
-265 VTGVNAWKNIAQD
+265 VTGVNAWKNYAQD

-309 WYTRREVGQTLTLPV
+309 WYTQREVGQTLTLPV

-334 TWNAATIK
+334 TWNAATVK

-352 FNMQEHGL
+352 FDMQEHGL

-380 DSMECGNGNGTFFM
+380 DSVKCGNGNGTFFM

-429 VKGDLV
+429 VKGDLF

-445 SGAEQELRYEP
+445 TGAEQELRYEP

-493 ADENTFIIPAQHVT
+493 ADANTFIIPAQHVT

-522 KTGSGAAD
+522 KTGSGAED
-530 VTLPQQVLDYKADY
+530 VTLPQQVLNYKADY
-544 TFTLAKKAGYA
+544 TFTLNKKDGYA

-654 NGNGTYTI
+654 NGDGTYTI
-662 AGRYITGDD
+662 AGKYITGDD

-739 SWLVFSESDAATL
+739 SWLVFSESDADTL

-806 KMFLSADINGDKQ
+806 KMFLSADVNGDKQ
-819 VNSLDASAIA
+819 VNALDASAIA

>member
-1 MNTKRTHRLLPL
+1 MKHIAKRS
-13 AIALVMALSLLPT
+13 LSML
-26 KAWGYY
+26 
-32 VLQGSGTEA
+32 
-41 SPYLISSAQALEAL
+41 
-55 AEQVNDGA
+55 
-63 LKTEGVY
+63 
-70 FRQTADIDLSGFK
+70 
-83 NNSWVPIGNATG
+83 
-95 SGGTGR
+95 
-101 TFDGIYD
+101 
-108 GNGFRIKNF
+108 
-117 VFEDTTRK
+117 
-125 YYGLFGLLSNT
+125 
-136 AVIKNLALV
+136 LALV

-175 SAQTVQVTVAPASAV
+175 SAQTVRVTVAPASAV

-197 KLEVPKGWTITKIE
+197 KLEVPKGWTITNIE
-211 NDDPNATLTAADY
+211 NDDPNAALTAADY
-224 NLANGQMA
+224 NLANGQMG
-232 WTSADAEDRSVS
+232 WTSTDAEDKSVS

-260 TYELK
+260 KYELK
-265 VTGVNAWKNIAQD
+265 VVGVTADKNYGQD

-289 LTLTVKEKTTAT
+289 L
-301 GYTAELST
+301 
-309 WYTRREVGQTLTLPV
+309 TLTLPV

-334 TWNAATIK
+334 TWNAATVK

-352 FNMQEHGL
+352 SDMQQFGL

-380 DSMECGNGNGTFFM
+380 KDVACGNASGTFFM

-429 VKGDLV
+429 VKGDLF

-456 TAEAGKDFIIN
+456 TAESGKDFVIN
-467 MQEGYVVKGLDV
+467 MQEGYLAKGLTV
-479 HYKVGGKDYTASWD
+479 RYKVSGNDYEAVQND
-493 ADENTFIIPAQHVT
+493 NTFVIPAQHVT

-516 HSYNIT
+516 HSYKIT
-522 KTGSGAAD
+522 KTGSGAED

-544 TFTLAKKAGYA
+544 TFTLNKKDGYA

-654 NGNGTYTI
+654 NGDGTYTI
-662 AGRYITGDD
+662 AGKYITGDD

-739 SWLVFSESDAATL
+739 SWLVFSESDADTL

-806 KMFLSADINGDKQ
+806 KVFLSADINGDKQ
-819 VNSLDASAIA
+819 VNALDASAIA

>member
-1 MNTKRTHRLLPL
+1 MKHIAKRS
-13 AIALVMALSLLPT
+13 LSML
-26 KAWGYY
+26 
-32 VLQGSGTEA
+32 
-41 SPYLISSAQALEAL
+41 
-55 AEQVNDGA
+55 
-63 LKTEGVY
+63 
-70 FRQTADIDLSGFK
+70 
-83 NNSWVPIGNATG
+83 
-95 SGGTGR
+95 
-101 TFDGIYD
+101 
-108 GNGFRIKNF
+108 
-117 VFEDTTRK
+117 
-125 YYGLFGLLSNT
+125 
-136 AVIKNLALV
+136 LALV

-175 SAQTVQVTVAPASAV
+175 SAQTVRVTVAPASAV

-211 NDDPNATLTAADY
+211 NDDPNATLTASDY
-224 NLANGQMA
+224 NLTNGQMG
-232 WTSADAEDRSVS
+232 WTSADTEDKSVS

-260 TYELK
+260 KYELK

-309 WYTRREVGQTLTLPV
+309 WYTQREVGAMLSLPV

-334 TWNAATIK
+334 TWNAATVK

-352 FNMQEHGL
+352 FNMQQFGL

-380 DSMECGNGNGTFFM
+380 DDVACGNANGTYFV

-424 APQAT
+424 APLAT
-429 VKGDLV
+429 AKGDLNV
-435 IQIGTPTYKV
+435 QIGTPTYKV
-445 SGAEQELRYEP
+445 SGAEQELSYEP
-456 TAEAGKDFIIN
+456 TAESGKDFVIN
-467 MQEGYVVKGLDV
+467 MQEGYLAKGLTV
-479 HYKVGGKDYTASWD
+479 RYKVGGSDYQAVQND
-493 ADENTFIIPAQHVT
+493 NTFVIPAANIT

-522 KTGSGAAD
+522 KTGSGAED

-544 TFTLAKKAGYA
+544 TFTLDKKDGYA
-555 YTVKVAIG
+555 YTVKVTIG
-563 GQEITCTVNEAG
+563 GEEVTCTVNEAG

-584 ILGDTVVTV
+584 ILGDTVVAV

-654 NGNGTYTI
+654 NGDGTYTI
-662 AGRYITGDD
+662 AGRYVTGDD

-678 ISPLDKFDFS
+678 ISPLDKFDFN

-718 VPAYDGSNMYT
+718 VPAYDGANMFT
-729 DMSGRYNSAY
+729 DKSGRYNSAY
-739 SWLVFSESDAATL
+739 SWLVFSDSTAATL

-806 KMFLSADINGDKQ
+806 KMFLSADINGDKK
-819 VNSLDASAIA
+819 VNALDASAIA

>member
-1 MNTKRTHRLLPL
+1 MKHIAKRS
-13 AIALVMALSLLPT
+13 LSML
-26 KAWGYY
+26 
-32 VLQGSGTEA
+32 
-41 SPYLISSAQALEAL
+41 
-55 AEQVNDGA
+55 
-63 LKTEGVY
+63 
-70 FRQTADIDLSGFK
+70 
-83 NNSWVPIGNATG
+83 
-95 SGGTGR
+95 
-101 TFDGIYD
+101 
-108 GNGFRIKNF
+108 
-117 VFEDTTRK
+117 
-125 YYGLFGLLSNT
+125 
-136 AVIKNLALV
+136 LALV

-224 NLANGQMA
+224 NLANGQMG
-232 WTSADAEDRSVS
+232 WTSADAEDKSVS

-260 TYELK
+260 KYELK
-265 VTGVNAWKNIAQD
+265 VTGVNAWKNYAQD

-309 WYTRREVGQTLTLPV
+309 WYTQREVGQTLTLPV

-334 TWNAATIK
+334 TWNAATVK

-352 FNMQEHGL
+352 YEMQQFGL
-360 QASEVY
+360 KASEVY

-380 DSMECGNGNGTFFM
+380 DSMECGNANGTFFM

-424 APQAT
+424 APLAT
-429 VKGDLV
+429 AKGDLNV
-435 IQIGTPTYKV
+435 QIGTPTYKV

-456 TAEAGKDFIIN
+456 TAEAGKDFVIN
-467 MQEGYVVKGLDV
+467 MQEGYLAKGLTV
-479 HYKVGGKDYTASWD
+479 RYKVSGSDYEAVQND
-493 ADENTFIIPAQHVT
+493 NTFVIPAQHVT

-522 KTGSGAAD
+522 KTGSGAED

-544 TFTLAKKAGYA
+544 TFTLNKKDGYA

-654 NGNGTYTI
+654 NGDGTYTI
-662 AGRYITGDD
+662 AGKYITGDD

-739 SWLVFSESDAATL
+739 SWLVFSESDADTL

-819 VNSLDASAIA
+819 VNALDASAIA

>member
-1 MNTKRTHRLLPL
+1 MKHIAKRS
-13 AIALVMALSLLPT
+13 LSML
-26 KAWGYY
+26 
-32 VLQGSGTEA
+32 
-41 SPYLISSAQALEAL
+41 
-55 AEQVNDGA
+55 
-63 LKTEGVY
+63 
-70 FRQTADIDLSGFK
+70 
-83 NNSWVPIGNATG
+83 
-95 SGGTGR
+95 
-101 TFDGIYD
+101 
-108 GNGFRIKNF
+108 
-117 VFEDTTRK
+117 
-125 YYGLFGLLSNT
+125 
-136 AVIKNLALV
+136 LALV

-309 WYTRREVGQTLTLPV
+309 WYTQREVGQTLTLPI

-334 TWNAATIK
+334 TWNAATVK

-352 FNMQEHGL
+352 FGMQQFGL

-366 DDKTNGVVTISRYG
+366 DDKANGVVTISRYG

-429 VKGDLV
+429 VKGDLF

-544 TFTLAKKAGYA
+544 TFTLAKKDGYA
-555 YTVKVAIG
+555 YTVKVTIG
-563 GQEITCTVNEAG
+563 GEEVTCTVNEAG

-584 ILGDTVVTV
+584 ILGDTVVAV

-607 TDDLVGEVSRSAPVG
+607 TDDLVGEVSRSAPVS

-662 AGRYITGDD
+662 EGKYITGDD

-729 DMSGRYNSAY
+729 DMSGRYDHAY
-739 SWLVFSESDAATL
+739 SWLVFSDSTAATL

>member
-1 MNTKRTHRLLPL
+1 MKHIAKRS
-13 AIALVMALSLLPT
+13 LSML
-26 KAWGYY
+26 
-32 VLQGSGTEA
+32 
-41 SPYLISSAQALEAL
+41 
-55 AEQVNDGA
+55 
-63 LKTEGVY
+63 
-70 FRQTADIDLSGFK
+70 
-83 NNSWVPIGNATG
+83 
-95 SGGTGR
+95 
-101 TFDGIYD
+101 
-108 GNGFRIKNF
+108 
-117 VFEDTTRK
+117 
-125 YYGLFGLLSNT
+125 
-136 AVIKNLALV
+136 LALV

-175 SAQTVQVTVAPASAV
+175 SAQTVRVTVAPASAV

-232 WTSADAEDRSVS
+232 WTSADTEDKSVS

-249 TVEIPANTAAG
+249 TVEIPANTSAG
-260 TYELK
+260 KYELK

-309 WYTRREVGQTLTLPV
+309 WYTQREVGQTLSLPV

-334 TWNAATIK
+334 TWNAATVK

-352 FNMQEHGL
+352 YDMQQFGL

-380 DSMECGNGNGTFFM
+380 DDVACGNANGTYFV
-394 AVFDCNAVGVAN
+394 AVFDCNANGVAN

-424 APQAT
+424 APLAT
-429 VKGDLV
+429 AKGDLNV
-435 IQIGTPTYKV
+435 QIGTPAYKV
-445 SGAEQELRYEP
+445 TGAEQELKYEP
-456 TAEAGKDFIIN
+456 TAESGKDFVIN
-467 MQEGYVVKGLDV
+467 MQEGYLAKGLTV
-479 HYKVGGKDYTASWD
+479 HYKVGGSDYQAVQND
-493 ADENTFIIPAQHVT
+493 NTFVIPAQHVT

-522 KTGSGAAD
+522 KTGSGAED
-530 VTLPQQVLDYKADY
+530 VTLPQQVLNYKADY
-544 TFTLAKKAGYA
+544 TFTLDKKEGYA
-555 YTVKVAIG
+555 YTVKVAVDG
-563 GQEITCTVNEAG
+563 EEITCTVNEAG

-593 TRTKEASQITFTGS
+593 TRTKEASQITFTGN

-622 QDFTFTLTKDA
+622 QDFTFTITKDA

-654 NGNGTYTI
+654 NGDGTYTI
-662 AGRYITGDD
+662 AGRYVTGDD
-671 ISITVSK
+671 IAITISK

-705 ANVKSGETLGEGK
+705 ANVKSGETLSEGK

-729 DMSGRYNSAY
+729 DMSGRYDHAY
-739 SWLVFSESDAATL
+739 SWLVFSDSTAAAL
-752 LADVKNHI
+752 QADVKNHI

-773 NDVNYTGT
+773 HDVNYTGV

-806 KMFLSADINGDKQ
+806 KMFLSADINGDKV
-819 VNSLDASAIA
+819 VNVQDASAVA
-829 RGTVLF
+829 KGTVLF

>member
-1 MNTKRTHRLLPL
+1 MKHIAKRS
-13 AIALVMALSLLPT
+13 LSML
-26 KAWGYY
+26 
-32 VLQGSGTEA
+32 
-41 SPYLISSAQALEAL
+41 
-55 AEQVNDGA
+55 
-63 LKTEGVY
+63 
-70 FRQTADIDLSGFK
+70 
-83 NNSWVPIGNATG
+83 
-95 SGGTGR
+95 
-101 TFDGIYD
+101 
-108 GNGFRIKNF
+108 
-117 VFEDTTRK
+117 
-125 YYGLFGLLSNT
+125 
-136 AVIKNLALV
+136 LALV

-224 NLANGQMA
+224 NLANGQMG
-232 WTSADAEDRSVS
+232 WTSADAEDKSVS

-265 VTGVNAWKNIAQD
+265 VTGVNAWKNYAQD

-309 WYTRREVGQTLTLPV
+309 WYTQREVGQTLTLPI
-324 YITSSEASVT
+324 YITSTEASVT
-334 TWNAATIK
+334 TWNAATVK

-352 FNMQEHGL
+352 YEMQQFGL
-360 QASEVY
+360 KASEVY
-366 DDKTNGVVTISRYG
+366 DDKANGVVTISRYG
-380 DSMECGNGNGTFFM
+380 DDVACGNGNGTFFM

-424 APQAT
+424 APLAT
-429 VKGDLV
+429 AKGDLNV
-435 IQIGTPTYKV
+435 QIGTPTYKV
-445 SGAEQELRYEP
+445 SGAEQELKYEP
-456 TAEAGKDFIIN
+456 TAESGKDFIIN

-479 HYKVGGKDYTASWD
+479 HYKVGGKDYDASWD
-493 ADENTFIIPAQHVT
+493 AVANTFIIPAQHIT

-522 KTGSGAAD
+522 KTGSGADD
-530 VTLPQQVLDYKADY
+530 VTLPNRVYYYKNDY
-544 TFTLAKKAGYA
+544 TFTLNKKDGYA
-555 YTVKVAIG
+555 YTVKVAVG

-593 TRTKEASQITFTGS
+593 TRTKEASQITFTGN

-662 AGRYITGDD
+662 AGKYINGDD

-705 ANVKSGETLGEGK
+705 ANVKSGETLSEGK

-739 SWLVFSESDAATL
+739 SWLVFSESDADTL

-806 KMFLSADINGDKQ
+806 KMFLSADVNGDKQ
-819 VNSLDASAIA
+819 VNALDASAIA

>member
-1 MNTKRTHRLLPL
+1 MKHIAKRS
-13 AIALVMALSLLPT
+13 LSML
-26 KAWGYY
+26 
-32 VLQGSGTEA
+32 
-41 SPYLISSAQALEAL
+41 
-55 AEQVNDGA
+55 
-63 LKTEGVY
+63 
-70 FRQTADIDLSGFK
+70 
-83 NNSWVPIGNATG
+83 
-95 SGGTGR
+95 
-101 TFDGIYD
+101 
-108 GNGFRIKNF
+108 
-117 VFEDTTRK
+117 
-125 YYGLFGLLSNT
+125 
-136 AVIKNLALV
+136 LALV

-224 NLANGQMA
+224 NLANGQMG
-232 WTSADAEDRSVS
+232 WTSADAEDKSVS

-260 TYELK
+260 KYELK
-265 VTGVNAWKNIAQD
+265 VTGVNAWKNYAQD

-309 WYTRREVGQTLTLPV
+309 WYTQREVGQTLTLPV

-342 IKYDPRYVSF
+342 IKYDPKYVSF

-366 DDKTNGVVTISRYG
+366 DDKANGVVTISRYG
-380 DSMECGNGNGTFFM
+380 DDVACGNGNGTFFM

-429 VKGDLV
+429 VKGDLF

-493 ADENTFIIPAQHVT
+493 ADANTFIIPAQHVT

-544 TFTLAKKAGYA
+544 TFTLNKKDGYA
-555 YTVKVAIG
+555 YTVKVTIG
-563 GQEITCTVNEAG
+563 GQEITCTVNETG

-622 QDFTFTLTKDA
+622 QDFTFTITKDA

-662 AGRYITGDD
+662 AGKYINGDD

-729 DMSGRYNSAY
+729 DMSGRYDHAY

-806 KMFLSADINGDKQ
+806 KMFLSADINGDKV
-819 VNSLDASAIA
+819 VNVQDASAVA
-829 RGTVLF
+829 KVTVLF

>member
-1 MNTKRTHRLLPL
+1 MKHIAKRS
-13 AIALVMALSLLPT
+13 LSML
-26 KAWGYY
+26 
-32 VLQGSGTEA
+32 
-41 SPYLISSAQALEAL
+41 
-55 AEQVNDGA
+55 
-63 LKTEGVY
+63 
-70 FRQTADIDLSGFK
+70 
-83 NNSWVPIGNATG
+83 
-95 SGGTGR
+95 
-101 TFDGIYD
+101 
-108 GNGFRIKNF
+108 
-117 VFEDTTRK
+117 
-125 YYGLFGLLSNT
+125 
-136 AVIKNLALV
+136 LALV

-175 SAQTVQVTVAPASAV
+175 SAQTVRVTVAPASAV

-197 KLEVPKGWTITKIE
+197 KLEVPKGWTITNIE
-211 NDDPNATLTAADY
+211 NDDPNAALTAADY
-224 NLANGQMA
+224 NLANGQMG
-232 WTSADAEDRSVS
+232 WTSTDAEDKSVS

-260 TYELK
+260 KYELK
-265 VTGVNAWKNIAQD
+265 VVGVMADKNYGQD

-309 WYTRREVGQTLTLPV
+309 WYTQREVGQTLTLPV

-334 TWNAATIK
+334 TWNAATVK

-352 FNMQEHGL
+352 FNMQQFGL

-380 DSMECGNGNGTFFM
+380 DSVKCGNASGTFFM

-429 VKGDLV
+429 VKGDLF

-456 TAEAGKDFIIN
+456 TAESGKDFIIN
-467 MQEGYVVKGLDV
+467 MQEGYLAKGLTV
-479 HYKVGGKDYTASWD
+479 RYKVSGSDYEAVQND
-493 ADENTFIIPAQHVT
+493 NTFVIPAQHVT

-522 KTGSGAAD
+522 KTGSGAED

-544 TFTLAKKAGYA
+544 TFTLNKKDGYA
-555 YTVKVAIG
+555 YTVKVTIG

-584 ILGDTVVTV
+584 ILGDTVVAV

-641 KYTESGE
+641 KYTESGA

-654 NGNGTYTI
+654 NGDGTYTI
-662 AGRYITGDD
+662 AGKYITGDD

-739 SWLVFSESDAATL
+739 SWLVFSESDADTL

>member
-1 MNTKRTHRLLPL
+1 MKHIAKRS
-13 AIALVMALSLLPT
+13 LSML
-26 KAWGYY
+26 
-32 VLQGSGTEA
+32 
-41 SPYLISSAQALEAL
+41 
-55 AEQVNDGA
+55 
-63 LKTEGVY
+63 
-70 FRQTADIDLSGFK
+70 
-83 NNSWVPIGNATG
+83 
-95 SGGTGR
+95 
-101 TFDGIYD
+101 
-108 GNGFRIKNF
+108 
-117 VFEDTTRK
+117 
-125 YYGLFGLLSNT
+125 
-136 AVIKNLALV
+136 LALV

-197 KLEVPKGWTITKIE
+197 KLEVPKGWTITNIE

-224 NLANGQMA
+224 NLANGQMV
-232 WTSADAEDRSVS
+232 WTSADAEDKSVS
-244 KFVTY
+244 KFVPY

-265 VTGVNAWKNIAQD
+265 VTGVNAWKNYAQD

-309 WYTRREVGQTLTLPV
+309 WYTQREVGQTLTLPV

-334 TWNAATIK
+334 TWNAATVK

-352 FNMQEHGL
+352 FNMQQFGL

-380 DSMECGNGNGTFFM
+380 DSVKCGNANGTFFM
-394 AVFDCNAVGVAN
+394 AVFDCNANGVAN

-429 VKGDLV
+429 VKGDLF

-456 TAEAGKDFIIN
+456 TAESGKDFVIN
-467 MQEGYVVKGLDV
+467 MQEGYLAKGLTV
-479 HYKVGGKDYTASWD
+479 RYKVSGNDYEAVQND
-493 ADENTFIIPAQHVT
+493 NTFVIPAQHVT

-516 HSYNIT
+516 HSYKIT
-522 KTGSGAAD
+522 KTGSGAED

-544 TFTLAKKAGYA
+544 TFTLNKKDGYA
-555 YTVKVAIG
+555 YTVKVTIG
-563 GQEITCTVNEAG
+563 GEEVTCTVNEAG

-584 ILGDTVVTV
+584 ILGDTVVAV

-654 NGNGTYTI
+654 NGDGTYTI
-662 AGRYITGDD
+662 AGKYITGDD

-739 SWLVFSESDAATL
+739 SWLVFSESDADTL

-819 VNSLDASAIA
+819 VNALDASAIA